1 MYKVAIVING
11 IVESIGEYERIP
23 VVSPMLIVVD
33 ISDYEGTVQKGYIYD
48 STSGEF
54 TESSNEVPEVPEMP
68 EPEISPTPETT
79 DQKLERLLEQL
90 AMRQKQDEIQQQ
102 QNLILVDINLTVY
115 EELLKMKDQLAQ
127 VNGATENA

>member
-1 MYKVAIVING
+1 MFKIAIVVNG
-11 IVESIGEYERIP
+11 VVDSISEYERIP
-23 VVSPMLIVVD
+23 VVSPMLTVVD

-54 TESSNEVPEVPEMP
+54 AESNNEVPEVPDP
-68 EPEISPTPETT
+68 EVSPTPETT
-79 DQKLERLLEQL
+79 EQKLERVLAKLEDQQQQNEL
-90 AMRQKQDEIQQQ
+90 QQQ

>member
-11 IVESIGEYERIP
+11 IVDSIGEYERIP
-23 VVSPMLIVVD
+23 VVSPMLTVVD
-33 ISDYEGTVQKGYIYD
+33 ISDYEGPVQKGYIYD

-54 TESSNEVPEVPEMP
+54 TESNNEVPEVPVVP
-68 EPEISPTPETT
+68 ESEIPEST

-115 EELLKMKDQLAQ
+115 EELLKMKDQLAL
-127 VNGATENA
+127 VNGATDNA